1 MTEEINIRSIPSG
14 STMARTIAC
23 PAWLSRS
30 REVPF
35 RVPDKQWATD
45 GTKIHAIGLS
55 DDEDEDAEETTDEI
69 EMAVEVC
76 RHKEEMLLSSIGFE
90 DYETITEERL
100 WMVDRT
106 GKRLASGQ
114 PDHVHIEEDRFAIFD
129 WKTGRKDVPAPA
141 KNPQLISYAIMVAE
155 KHGLTDG
162 FLGII
167 PAWRQTPPVAE
178 ISNAELA
185 QWREHILSAIAEA
198 TGPNPRAEAGSWCDY
213 CPVRPFCDEAIAIV
227 KRFQLGTIMQTT
239 PAELIETFTLAKHAQ
254 ATIKDFLEAVK
265 ARLTE
270 EPGAIPGLTIG
281 KGAEMKTIPGSEQA
295 VSRLLELYSPDIVYR
310 AAKWT
315 PAALAKSITGGK
327 GAKKAQEAL
336 EEELSDLIVTKQ
348 KSGSLE
354 LTE

>member
-1 MTEEINIRSIPSG
+1 MTPELDIRSLPSG

-35 RVPDKQWATD
+35 RVPDKQWAAD
-45 GTKIHAIGLS
+45 GTKIHAILA
-55 DDEDEDAEETTDEI
+55 EDEDAEDEDASDEI
-69 EMAVEVC
+69 EMAVEIC
-76 RHKEEMLLSSIGFE
+76 RNKEEMLLASIGFE

-100 WMVDRT
+100 WLVDKDGR
-106 GKRLASGQ
+106 KLASGQ
-114 PDHVHIEEDRFAIFD
+114 PDHVHIEKDRFAIFD
-129 WKTGRKDVPAPA
+129 WKTGRKDVPVPA

-155 KHGLTDG
+155 KHGLTEG

-178 ISNAELA
+178 INNAELA
-185 QWREHILSAIAEA
+185 LWRQHIIKAIMEA
-198 TGPNPRAEAGSWCDY
+198 MFPGARSEAGSWCDY
-213 CPVRPFCDEAIAIV
+213 CPVRPFCDDAIEIV

-239 PAELIETFTLAKHAQ
+239 PAELLETFTLAKHAQ
-254 ATIKDFLEAVK
+254 ATIKDFLDAVK

-270 EPGAIPGLTIG
+270 APGAIPGLLIG
-281 KGAEMKTIPGSEQA
+281 KGAEMKTIPGSSES

-327 GAKKAQEAL
+327 GVKKAQEAL
-336 EEELSDLIVTKQ
+336 EEELADLIVTKQ

-354 LTE
+354 LEGA